1 MNIFNLLKLAS
12 KLDKQGKYSTSD
24 SVFKFVQAQTDDFDF
39 SQDPLGM
46 SVPNERKDKFGDLRA
61 KLERG
66 EISEDEFNDL
76 FIEMV
81 ESTPHANAG
90 DVDNFQTRLE
100 ETGIQTFGQD
110 RAFLEKATEFADDIS
125 VMWISDLEND
135 AVDFFRDNGVEVN
148 SSLQAGDMLLDLA
161 QANPINNLTIN
172 DAIRAITPFQDFYDY
187 FDDYLKS
194 KVPEMVEMIEDA
206 ASRSPY
212 NKDIQVTEQEI
223 LSAME
228 EANVNQRNVNTALE
242 NVLVRILVS
251 KVR

>member
-1 MNIFNLLKLAS
+1 
-12 KLDKQGKYSTSD
+12 
-24 SVFKFVQAQTDDFDF
+24 
-39 SQDPLGM
+39 
-46 SVPNERKDKFGDLRA
+46 
-61 KLERG
+61 
-66 EISEDEFNDL
+66 
-76 FIEMV
+76 
-81 ESTPHANAG
+81 
-90 DVDNFQTRLE
+90 
-100 ETGIQTFGQD
+100 
-110 RAFLEKATEFADDIS
+110 
-125 VMWISDLEND
+125 
-135 AVDFFRDNGVEVN
+135 
-148 SSLQAGDMLLDLA
+148 MLLDLA

-187 FDDYLKS
+187 FDDYIKS
-194 KVPEMVEMIEDA
+194 RVPEMVEMIEDA

>member
-1 MNIFNLLKLAS
+1 MNIFNLLKLAN

-24 SVFKFVQAQTDDFDF
+24 SIFKFVQAQTDDFDF

-46 SVPNERKDKFGDLRA
+46 SVPNERKDKFADLRA

-66 EISEDEFNDL
+66 EISEDEFNNL

-81 ESTPHANAG
+81 EATPVANAA
-90 DVDNFQTRLE
+90 DIDNFQTRLQE
-100 ETGIQTFGQD
+100 SGVQTFGQD
-110 RAFLEKATEFADDIS
+110 RAFLEQATEFADDTS
-125 VMWISDLEND
+125 VMWISDLEDD
-135 AVDFFRDNGVEVN
+135 AEDFFRENGVDVN
-148 SSLQAGDMLLDLA
+148 YPGQAGDMLLDLA

-194 KVPEMVEMIEDA
+194 RVPEMVDMIEEA

-212 NKDIQVTEQEI
+212 NKDIQVTEQEV
-223 LSAME
+223 LTALE

-242 NVLVRILVS
+242 NVLVKILVS

>member
-24 SVFKFVQAQTDDFDF
+24 SVFKFVKAQTDDFDF

-46 SVPNERKDKFGDLRA
+46 SVPNERKDKFGDIRA

-66 EISEDEFNDL
+66 EISENEFNDL

-81 ESTPHANAG
+81 ETTPVANAG
-90 DVDNFQTRLE
+90 DIDNFQTRLE

-110 RAFLEKATEFADDIS
+110 RAFLERATEFADDIA
-125 VMWISDLEND
+125 VTWISDLEDD

-148 SSLQAGDMLLDLA
+148 SSFQAGDMLLDLA

-187 FDDYLKS
+187 FDDYIKS
-194 KVPEMVEMIEDA
+194 RVPEMVEMIEDA

>member
-1 MNIFNLLKLAS
+1 MNIFNLIKLAS
-12 KLDKQGKYSTSD
+12 KLDMQGKYSISD
-24 SVFKFVQAQTDDFDF
+24 SVFKFVKAQTDDFDF

-81 ESTPHANAG
+81 ETTPVANAG
-90 DVDNFQTRLE
+90 DIDNFQTRLQDS
-100 ETGIQTFGQD
+100 GIQTFGED
-110 RAFLEKATEFADDIS
+110 RAFLERATEFADDVS
-125 VMWISDLEND
+125 ASWISDLEDD
-135 AVDFFRDNGVEVN
+135 AVDFFRDNGVEVD
-148 SSLQAGDMLLDLA
+148 SSFQAGDMLLDLA

-194 KVPEMVEMIEDA
+194 RVPEMIEMIEET

>member
-1 MNIFNLLKLAS
+1 MNIFNLLRLAS

-24 SVFKFVQAQTDDFDF
+24 SVFKFVKAQTDDFDF

-46 SVPNERKDKFGDLRA
+46 SVPNERKDKFGDIRA

-66 EISEDEFNDL
+66 EISENEFNDL

-81 ESTPHANAG
+81 ETTPVANAG
-90 DVDNFQTRLE
+90 DIDNFQTRLQ

-110 RAFLEKATEFADDIS
+110 RAFLERATEFADDIA
-125 VMWISDLEND
+125 VTWISDLEDD
-135 AVDFFRDNGVEVN
+135 AVNFFRDNGVEVN
-148 SSLQAGDMLLDLA
+148 SSFQAGDMLLDLA

-187 FDDYLKS
+187 FDDYIKS
-194 KVPEMVEMIEDA
+194 RVPEMVEMIEDA

>member
-24 SVFKFVQAQTDDFDF
+24 SVFKFVKAQTDDFDF

-46 SVPNERKDKFGDLRA
+46 SVPNERKDKFGDIRA

-66 EISEDEFNDL
+66 EISENEFNDL

-81 ESTPHANAG
+81 ETTPVANAG
-90 DVDNFQTRLE
+90 DIDNFQTRLQDS
-100 ETGIQTFGQD
+100 GIQTFGED
-110 RAFLEKATEFADDIS
+110 RAFLERATEFADDVS
-125 VMWISDLEND
+125 ASWISDLEDD
-135 AVDFFRDNGVEVN
+135 AVDFFRDNGVEVD
-148 SSLQAGDMLLDLA
+148 SSFQAGDMLLDLA

-194 KVPEMVEMIEDA
+194 RVPEMIEMIEET

>member
-24 SVFKFVQAQTDDFDF
+24 SVFKFVKAQTDDFDF

-66 EISEDEFNDL
+66 EISENEFNDL
-76 FIEMV
+76 FIQMV
-81 ESTPHANAG
+81 ETTPVANAG
-90 DVDNFQTRLE
+90 DIDNFQTRLQDS
-100 ETGIQTFGQD
+100 GIQTFGED
-110 RAFLEKATEFADDIS
+110 RAFLERATEFADDVS
-125 VMWISDLEND
+125 ASWISDLEDD
-135 AVDFFRDNGVEVN
+135 AVDFFRDNGVEVD
-148 SSLQAGDMLLDLA
+148 SSFQAGDMLLDLA

-194 KVPEMVEMIEDA
+194 RVPEMIEMIEDA

>member
-24 SVFKFVQAQTDDFDF
+24 SVFKFVKAQTDDFDF

-66 EISEDEFNDL
+66 EISEEEFNDL

-81 ESTPHANAG
+81 ETTPAANAG
-90 DVDNFQTRLE
+90 DIDNFQTRLQE
-100 ETGIQTFGQD
+100 SGIQTFGED
-110 RAFLEKATEFADDIS
+110 RAFLERATEFADDVS
-125 VMWISDLEND
+125 TSWISDLEDD
-135 AVDFFRDNGVEVN
+135 AVDFFRDNGVEVD
-148 SSLQAGDMLLDLA
+148 SSFQAGDMLLDLA

-194 KVPEMVEMIEDA
+194 RVPEMIEMIEET

>member
-46 SVPNERKDKFGDLRA
+46 SVPNERKDKFGDIRA

-125 VMWISDLEND
+125 VMWISDLEDD

-187 FDDYLKS
+187 FDDYIKS
-194 KVPEMVEMIEDA
+194 RVPEMVEMIEDA

>member
-66 EISEDEFNDL
+66 EISENEFNDL
-76 FIEMV
+76 FIQMV
-81 ESTPHANAG
+81 ETTPVANAG
-90 DVDNFQTRLE
+90 DIDNFQTRLQ
-100 ETGIQTFGQD
+100 ETGIQTFGED
-110 RAFLEKATEFADDIS
+110 RAFLERATEFADDVS
-125 VMWISDLEND
+125 ASWISDLEDD

-187 FDDYLKS
+187 FDDYIKS
-194 KVPEMVEMIEDA
+194 RVPEMVEMIEDA